1 MGITTLPWALV
12 MIVQTAGDVPVRD
25 DRGHEF
31 ACAKAAGAGI
41 SQNAGTSVTV
51 RTRNACGRFG
61 AGRRRGGKPNG
72 ARKIQSKP
80 SMPRRNVR
88 AVVAPSLCH
97 NPRTILKLRRRV
109 VTQQKKFCQLRYAA
123 DPGAMIRP

>member
-1 MGITTLPWALV
+1 
-12 MIVQTAGDVPVRD
+12 MIVQTAAEVPVRD

-41 SQNAGTSVTV
+41 SQSAGISVTA
-51 RTRNACGRFG
+51 RTRNACAWSG

-72 ARKIQSKP
+72 AKKIRSKP

-88 AVVAPSLCH
+88 AVVVPSLCH
-97 NPRTILKLRRRV
+97 NPRTILKLRMRV
-109 VTQQKKFCQLRYAA
+109 VTQQKEFCQLLYAA
-123 DPGAMIRP
+123 DLDAMIRP